1 MSKEALADIR
11 KSLLLN
17 STGLSRELL
26 KLAREANYKE
36 SRQCFPASDITLS
49 TRAFRVKYN
58 GSNNS
63 LYALVT
69 AEEQSGRVVAI
80 STNYSPS
87 AVEQH
92 YQYTSNYE
100 ERMSPGT
107 LAHHV
112 QRKELLTMRRDTLF
126 DIDYG
131 PAVLHQNDP
140 GMLVKPVLPAYRHF
154 ELVRILTDEHS
165 NNVQHYLD
173 HECFILGGC
182 LMANLQHIHQVAAI
196 FPLSKSAVW
205 HPPPL
210 IFHRDYSLVV
220 GYEIM
225 SGVHFLTAIIQWL
238 YAISLAVR
246 KSARCGMQH

>member
-1 MSKEALADIR
+1 MVA
-11 KSLLLN
+11 
-17 STGLSRELL
+17 
-26 KLAREANYKE
+26 
-36 SRQCFPASDITLS
+36 IT
-49 TRAFRVKYN
+49 
-58 GSNNS
+58 

-80 STNYSPS
+80 STNYSSS

-182 LMANLQHIHQVAAI
+182 LMANLQHIHQGRCHISFVKERGVAPATI
-196 FPLSKSAVW
+196 DFPPRLFLSGGVRNNVWRAFSNRNYSMAVCNLTGSKKVREMRHATLNSATRFIHFVEN
-205 HPPPL
+205 HP
-210 IFHRDYSLVV
+210 
-220 GYEIM
+220 
-225 SGVHFLTAIIQWL
+225 FL
-238 YAISLAVR
+238 ISLNRMSPANVVSTLDIL
-246 KSARCGMQH
+246 KHLWNKKLEHGTI